1 MKKLCL
7 LLRLLPLLILP
18 VRGAGL
24 EEVRD
29 QMPES
34 VQEVTTDLGDSMV
47 SSSSRSL
54 LEKGVGLWRQHLRE
68 SCKASLSILAV
79 CVLLG
84 LLGSCCA
91 LVFISMVVCTAVVN
105 GA

>member
-7 LLRLLPLLILP
+7 LLLLLPLLILP

-54 LEKGVGLWRQHLRE
+54 LEKGVGLWR
-68 SCKASLSILAV
+68 
-79 CVLLG
+79 
-84 LLGSCCA
+84 
-91 LVFISMVVCTAVVN
+91 
-105 GA
+105 